1 MDLWIIA
8 TLVAAFFQTL
18 RFMLQKQ
25 LAAAALSASGATFAR
40 FVYSAPV
47 LALALG
53 GWLWASGAALP
64 ALGPAFW
71 AYAAVGGIAQIG
83 ATLCVILI
91 FKSRNFAVGITLK
104 KTEVVQTA
112 ILGLVLLGERISAG
126 GTLAILIG
134 FVGVLLLSDP
144 PAGSQPLRARLF
156 SRAIVLGLVSGLL
169 FGVSANTYRAASL
182 EVDSASALMRAAV
195 TLSIVTLMQTAAM
208 ALWLRLRE
216 PGEIAR
222 VARAWRVALW
232 VGLASLAG
240 SLGWFTAFTLQKA
253 AYVNALGQIELVFSL
268 AASVL
273 FFREQVT
280 RRELAGIAVL
290 SLSILLLIFSLPT

>member
-8 TLVAAFFQTL
+8 TLAAAFFQTL

-25 LAAAALSASGATFAR
+25 LAGAALSATGATFAR

-47 LALALG
+47 LALGLA
-53 GWLWASGAALP
+53 GWLALSGTALP
-64 ALGPAFW
+64 PLGAAFW
-71 AYAAVGGIAQIG
+71 AYAVAGGLAQIG
-83 ATLCVILI
+83 ATVCVVMI
-91 FKSRNFAVGITLK
+91 FASRNFAVGITLK
-104 KTEVVQTA
+104 KTEVLQTA
-112 ILGLVLLGERISAG
+112 LLGVVLLGEGVSWG
-126 GTLAILIG
+126 GALAIVIG

-144 PAGSQPLRARLF
+144 PRDGLPWRARLL
-156 SRAIVLGLVSGLL
+156 SRAMVLGLLSGLL

-195 TLSIVTLMQTAAM
+195 TLSMVTLMQTGAM
-208 ALWLRLRE
+208 ALWLRLRA
-216 PGEIAR
+216 PGEITR

-253 AYVNALGQIELVFSL
+253 AYVNALGQIELLFSV

-273 FFREQVT
+273 FFREKVT
-280 RRELAGIAVL
+280 GRELAGIAVL
-290 SLSILLLIFSLPT
+290 GLSILILIFTLPR